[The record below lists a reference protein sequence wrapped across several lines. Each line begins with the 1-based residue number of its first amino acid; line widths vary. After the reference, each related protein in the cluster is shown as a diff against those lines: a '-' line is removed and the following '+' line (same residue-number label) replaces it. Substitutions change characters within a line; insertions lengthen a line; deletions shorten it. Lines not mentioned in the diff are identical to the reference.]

1 MYRKGLKCTD
11 SYVDR
16 NLFLKGILIWIGG
29 DSGFESKK
37 VVFITADEV
46 CYSFFLLITI
56 PFFFIGFIT
65 YKQYSSNVEED
76 AIAYTEQIID
86 QITINLDRYMK
97 DMDRLTLAPYYDNNV
112 IGILRAHLSESTMGA
127 FVKTEETAK
136 MNLMISSLAIDRSE
150 LQSIAIFA
158 NDGTIFSN
166 LQGSIAQH
174 WEYSA
179 NIWMKDVIAADGDL
193 VIIPPH
199 DVSYYIGK
207 NREVVSIARVVRAA
221 VTNEHLGIVK
231 IDLSELGF
239 EKILGSASF
248 SRNSHIY
255 VSDREDRLLYPLH
268 GRDDLIAAGPKI
280 TIDGETF
287 ITATKQSGYT
297 GMQVTVLI
305 PQDDMKAGA
314 RQLTRSTLII
324 SLMAILLAYFA
335 AGVASGRLL
344 KPIRHLQTKMK
355 KVQKGDFRER
365 AVVSTYDEI
374 GQLTF
379 GFNVMVTEIER
390 LVKEVYESKLRESE
404 AEFYALQSQMN
415 PHFIYNTL
423 ESINSL
429 ALQSNQFE
437 VSDVVVNLGRLLRY
451 TVDRKD
457 KYVFVKDEVS
467 FVQAYLEI
475 QSTRLGIKLETEFH
489 IEIGH
494 DYLLIPKL
502 ILQPLI
508 ENVIEHALTDEPVTL
523 KIKTRIDQDDLLIL
537 IEDDGAGMTAA
548 RMDYVEKHMY
558 AEQDETIKQRFGEKK
573 KEFALRNVHRRLYLL
588 YGEGYGLFIQKTHH
602 QGLQLLLRI
611 PLRYEE
617 EN

>member
-1 MYRKGLKCTD
+1 MKAKK
-11 SYVDR
+11 
-16 NLFLKGILIWIGG
+16 LFLSLRMKFVIL
-29 DSGFESKK
+29 
-37 VVFITADEV
+37 
-46 CYSFFLLITI
+46 FFLLITI

>member
-1 MYRKGLKCTD
+1 MKSKR
-11 SYVDR
+11 
-16 NLFLKGILIWIGG
+16 LFLSLRMKFIILLL
-29 DSGFESKK
+29 
-37 VVFITADEV
+37 
-46 CYSFFLLITI
+46 LLITI
-56 PFFFIGFIT
+56 PFFLIGFIT
-65 YKQYSSNVEED
+65 YKQYSRNVEDD
-76 AIAYTEQIID
+76 AMAYTEQIID

-112 IGILRAHLSESTMGA
+112 IGILKAHLSPSTEGN
-127 FVKTEETAK
+127 FVKSEEAAK

-150 LQSIAIFA
+150 MQSIAIFA

-166 LQGSIAQH
+166 LQESIAQH

-179 NIWMKDVIAADGDL
+179 NEWMEAVIAADGDL

-199 DVSYYIGK
+199 EASYYIGQ
-207 NREVVSIARVVRAA
+207 NREVISIARVVRAT
-221 VTNEHLGIVK
+221 VTNEQLGIVK
-231 IDLSELGF
+231 IDLSEMGF

-255 VSDREDRLLYPLH
+255 ISDHQDQLLYPLQ
-268 GRDDLIAAGPKI
+268 GKSDLIASGPKI
-280 TIDGETF
+280 TIEGETF
-287 ITATKQSGYT
+287 IAATKQSDYT

-305 PQDDMKAGA
+305 PQDDLKVGA
-314 RQLTRSTLII
+314 RQLTRSTLFI
-324 SLMAILLAYFA
+324 SLGAILLAYFL
-335 AGVASGRLL
+335 AGIASGRLV

-355 KVQKGDFRER
+355 KVQKGDFGER
-365 AVVSTYDEI
+365 AVVTTYDEI

-379 GFNVMVTEIER
+379 GFNIMVSEIER
-390 LVKEVYESKLRESE
+390 LVKEVYESKLREQE
-404 AEFYALQSQMN
+404 AEFYALQSQIN

-457 KYVFVKDEVS
+457 KYVFLRDEIS
-467 FVQAYLEI
+467 FVKAYLEI
-475 QSTRLGIKLETEFH
+475 QSTRLGINLKTEFD

-508 ENVIEHALTDEPVTL
+508 ENVIEHALMDEPVTVT
-523 KIKTRIDQDDLLIL
+523 IKTRMDKDDLLIV
-537 IEDDGAGMTAA
+537 IEDDGAGMSVERLA
-548 RMDYVEKHMY
+548 YVEKHMY
-558 AEQDETIKQRFGEKK
+558 AEQDESIKQRFGDKK
-573 KEFALRNVHRRLYLL
+573 KEFAMRNVHRRLHLL
-588 YGEGYGLFIQKTHH
+588 YGEGYGLFIHRTNNR
-602 QGLQLLLRI
+602 GVQLTLRL
-611 PLRYEE
+611 PLHFEE
-617 EN
+617 E